1 MKLASIPGYT
11 LLALVSALIVS
22 GCNAYFVPSL
32 GLLRQNG
39 GVFCWTPIG
48 SESPQSC
55 QSKLPRVS
63 LYQCTQEL
71 RPTATWRTTSDIAP
85 GRSLKV
91 HGAKGLA
98 SHADRRRSHCACVG
112 RRSNLHPA
120 YAGIQLRGALLQDP
134 RCGAAL

>member
-1 MKLASIPGYT
+1 MKLASITGYM
-11 LLALVSALIVS
+11 LLALASALIVS

-63 LYQCTQEL
+63 LCQCTQEL
-71 RPTATWRTTSDIAP
+71 RPTATWRTTSDIAQ
-85 GRSLKV
+85 GDLLRCMER
-91 HGAKGLA
+91 KGWHRTLIAGEVIVLA
-98 SHADRRRSHCACVG
+98 
-112 RRSNLHPA
+112 
-120 YAGIQLRGALLQDP
+120 
-134 RCGAAL
+134 